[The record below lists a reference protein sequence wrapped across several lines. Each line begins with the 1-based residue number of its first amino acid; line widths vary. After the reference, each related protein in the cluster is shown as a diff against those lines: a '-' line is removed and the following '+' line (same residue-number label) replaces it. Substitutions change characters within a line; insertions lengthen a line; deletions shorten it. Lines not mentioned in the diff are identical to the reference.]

1 MTNPIREASGPDP
14 SRARAAVLSLVESP
28 LLDRF
33 LDEPQGFLPVGVFD
47 DEVRQWLGAET
58 QMALLPAAIVHK
70 QSGRWQKRRQD
81 GQLQYRDHGFS
92 AREYRLLP
100 GLIGQPQLVMRYL
113 PARRITRERLALRL
127 NLLSEI
133 DACCYNTVLARFP
146 NDPTRTAVIS
156 FHEIEGGRTQVGRMI
171 ARARTGE
178 DGQAVFRSTVPWPEA
193 ERDCAW

>member
-1 MTNPIREASGPDP
+1 MTNSLREAPEPDAA
-14 SRARAAVLSLVESP
+14 RARAAVLSLVES
-28 LLDRF
+28 LVLDRF

-70 QSGRWQKRRQD
+70 QSGRWPKRRRD
-81 GQLQYRDHGFS
+81 GQLQYRDHEFS

-113 PARRITRERLALRL
+113 PARRISRARLALRL

-133 DACCYNTVLARFP
+133 NGCCYNTVLARFP
-146 NDPTRTAVIS
+146 DDPAKTAVIS
-156 FHEIEGGRTQVGRMI
+156 FHEIEGGRPQVDRMI

-178 DGQAVFRSTVPWPEA
+178 EGQAVFRNALPRLE
-193 ERDCAW
+193 